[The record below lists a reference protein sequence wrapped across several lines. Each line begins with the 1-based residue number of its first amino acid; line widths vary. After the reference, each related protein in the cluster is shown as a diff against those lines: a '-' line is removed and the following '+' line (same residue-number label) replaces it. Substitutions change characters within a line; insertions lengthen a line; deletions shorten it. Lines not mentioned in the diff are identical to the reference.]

1 MSETVS
7 GFQIKG
13 RKASGGHL
21 SHSEISQKVAAER
34 S

>member
-1 MSETVS
+1 MAETVS
-7 GFQIKG
+7 YFQIKG

-21 SHSEISQKVAAER
+21 SRCEISQKVAAEH